1 MNKILLTII
10 IFIFTFSY
18 VNAQSTRLD
27 FTMQMQNNTTQDAKI
42 YPNPITEPFFNISS
56 ESIISQVIV
65 LDLLG
70 KEIVSVDYGYE
81 YKKTHYVKLPVTKK
95 GVYLV
100 KIVFDDNKYIIKKLL
115 YQ

>member
-1 MNKILLTII
+1 MKKLLLSII

-27 FTMQMQNNTTQDAKI
+27 FTMQMQNTTHDAKI

-56 ESIISQVIV
+56 ESIISKVIV

-70 KEIVSVDYGYE
+70 KQIISVDYGYE
-81 YKKTHYVKLPVTKK
+81 YKKTHSIKLPITKK